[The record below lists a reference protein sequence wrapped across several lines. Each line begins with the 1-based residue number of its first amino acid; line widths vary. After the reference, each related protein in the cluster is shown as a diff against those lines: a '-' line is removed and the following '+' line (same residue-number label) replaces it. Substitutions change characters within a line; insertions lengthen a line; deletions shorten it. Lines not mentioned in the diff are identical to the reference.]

1 MKKGL
6 SILLC
11 ACLLFGLCACTGQNG
26 AKSKETTTVSTTAST
41 TKKPEST
48 TKKRKTD
55 FRNVCWG
62 DSAARVKK
70 EETAKFI
77 GESAQDTVGNMLSY
91 EATIAGESTDLSYC
105 FDDNDKLYRVY
116 FGCNTKYTSFGQWKN
131 CYDNLKKSLTAKY
144 GKPKTDTVVNNVNQI
159 LIDLAGSQA
168 LEYGYVSYIADWKTS
183 RTNIRLALMSQE
195 YKVFCGVLLTDKNHK
210 DDPKDSGL

>member
-11 ACLLFGLCACTGQNG
+11 ACLLFGLCACTSQNG

-62 DSAARVKK
+62 DCAARVKK
-70 EETAKFI
+70 EEKAELITD
-77 GESAQDTVGNMLSY
+77 GDNSLMYSTTVDHEEMYLFY
-91 EATIAGESTDLSYC
+91 Y
-105 FDDNDKLYRVY
+105 FDSHDKLYMA
-116 FGCNTKYTSFGQWKN
+116 Q
-131 CYDNLKKSLTAKY
+131 Y
-144 GKPKTDTVVNNVNQI
+144 G
-159 LIDLAGSQA
+159 S
-168 LEYGYVSYIADWKTS
+168 
-183 RTNIRLALMSQE
+183 
-195 YKVFCGVLLTDKNHK
+195 
-210 DDPKDSGL
+210 

>member
-26 AKSKETTTVSTTAST
+26 TKSKETTTVSTTAST

-70 EETAKFI
+70 EETANNS
-77 GESAQDTVGNMLSY
+77 EDVLDVMNV
-91 EATIAGESTDLSYC
+91 
-105 FDDNDKLYRVY
+105 DDEEVP
-116 FGCNTKYTSFGQWKN
+116 F
-131 CYDNLKKSLTAKY
+131 
-144 GKPKTDTVVNNVNQI
+144 
-159 LIDLAGSQA
+159 
-168 LEYGYVSYIADWKTS
+168 
-183 RTNIRLALMSQE
+183 
-195 YKVFCGVLLTDKNHK
+195 
-210 DDPKDSGL
+210 

>member
-70 EETAKFI
+70 EE
-77 GESAQDTVGNMLSY
+77 N
-91 EATIAGESTDLSYC
+91 
-105 FDDNDKLYRVY
+105 
-116 FGCNTKYTSFGQWKN
+116 SF
-131 CYDNLKKSLTAKY
+131 
-144 GKPKTDTVVNNVNQI
+144 
-159 LIDLAGSQA
+159 
-168 LEYGYVSYIADWKTS
+168 
-183 RTNIRLALMSQE
+183 
-195 YKVFCGVLLTDKNHK
+195 
-210 DDPKDSGL
+210 

>member
-26 AKSKETTTVSTTAST
+26 TKSKETTTVSTTAST

-77 GESAQDTVGNMLSY
+77 TDGSDDTVGNMLCY
-91 EATIAGESTDLSYC
+91 EATIAGENTNLTYC
-105 FDDNDKLYRVY
+105 FDKNDELYRVL
-116 FGCNTKYTSFGQWKN
+116 FDCTTKYTSFGQWKN
-131 CYDNLKKSLTAKY
+131 CYDNLK
-144 GKPKTDTVVNNVNQI
+144 
-159 LIDLAGSQA
+159 
-168 LEYGYVSYIADWKTS
+168 
-183 RTNIRLALMSQE
+183 
-195 YKVFCGVLLTDKNHK
+195 NH
-210 DDPKDSGL
+210 